1 MALTENSK
9 LSETGPRRIRKLS
22 SNVINQ
28 IAAGEVVERPSNL
41 IKELVENSLD
51 ANATRIEVHL
61 VEGGLKE
68 LTVIDDGHG
77 IFEEDLALAVERHT
91 TSKLKELSDLEEIG
105 TYGFRGEALS
115 SIASVCDFSIRSRTQ
130 SAERGL
136 SLHVPFGESCSI
148 KPIGCPPG
156 TQVTAKDLFA
166 RIPARFKFLRSQTTE
181 LSHCI
186 KTLRELALGNPQ
198 TSFFLFHNGRLLSQ
212 YTSTN
217 RMDRMKECLKPE
229 WEPLTFNDKM
239 DEMSFEAF
247 LSPPEFAQDRG
258 EITLIINQR
267 PVKNRFI
274 LSSLKN
280 SFLEFL
286 GPNLE
291 VSGVFYLDIRGDWVD
306 VNVHPQKLEVRF
318 YRQEKLYS
326 WLITSLRK
334 QLQSKGF
341 KSHASQISQAA
352 SEHTF
357 NPLPYASESFLQIG
371 FLNSHFLLCEP
382 TNDKG
387 TLYIINRLA
396 LQRRVLYQ
404 TLEQNLLSG
413 KTSTTSLD
421 LAEVIHLSSPQL
433 KTLEH
438 FLPELK
444 RLGFEIS
451 LYSDKDIAVQ
461 CVPQFFSGA
470 DTKGFILKLL
480 ELLSGMAQPKTETD
494 KINTLLHVIINLEPQ
509 SEHLG
514 THFDHLVSSLNGID
528 ESWTCPNGHPVLLKI
543 TKDQLQDYFKEI

>member
-115 SIASVCDFSIRSRTQ
+115 SIASVCDFSIRSRTH

-247 LSPPEFAQDRG
+247 LPHQIVHRTEGKSH
-258 EITLIINQR
+258 
-267 PVKNRFI
+267 
-274 LSSLKN
+274 SSL
-280 SFLEFL
+280 
-286 GPNLE
+286 
-291 VSGVFYLDIRGDWVD
+291 
-306 VNVHPQKLEVRF
+306 
-318 YRQEKLYS
+318 
-326 WLITSLRK
+326 
-334 QLQSKGF
+334 
-341 KSHASQISQAA
+341 
-352 SEHTF
+352 
-357 NPLPYASESFLQIG
+357 
-371 FLNSHFLLCEP
+371 
-382 TNDKG
+382 TN
-387 TLYIINRLA
+387 A
-396 LQRRVLYQ
+396 L
-404 TLEQNLLSG
+404 
-413 KTSTTSLD
+413 
-421 LAEVIHLSSPQL
+421 
-433 KTLEH
+433 
-438 FLPELK
+438 
-444 RLGFEIS
+444 
-451 LYSDKDIAVQ
+451 
-461 CVPQFFSGA
+461 
-470 DTKGFILKLL
+470 
-480 ELLSGMAQPKTETD
+480 
-494 KINTLLHVIINLEPQ
+494 
-509 SEHLG
+509 
-514 THFDHLVSSLNGID
+514 
-528 ESWTCPNGHPVLLKI
+528 
-543 TKDQLQDYFKEI
+543 